1 MKEKIAENK
10 ISSHFIELRNR
21 ILKTFLLF
29 VIFSVV
35 GIPFA
40 NEIYSIVASPMT
52 GLLPEG
58 MIATEI
64 ASPFVAP
71 IKLVLFLALLA
82 SMPWLFF
89 QAWMYI
95 SPGLYKNEKIFTASL
110 LISTIVLFFG
120 GAAFAFFIVCPLV
133 LNFFNVMAPDGV
145 QVMPDINQ
153 YLSFIFK
160 LVFGFGIAFEI
171 PVATI
176 LLIRSGIV
184 KKSSLSKARPY
195 LILFFFILGMVLTPP
210 DVISQ
215 LFLALPMW
223 ILFELGLLLSKDK
236 K

>member
-1 MKEKIAENK
+1 MKEKIAENQ

-21 ILKTFLLF
+21 ILKTFLFF

-89 QAWMYI
+89 QA
-95 SPGLYKNEKIFTASL
+95 
-110 LISTIVLFFG
+110 
-120 GAAFAFFIVCPLV
+120 
-133 LNFFNVMAPDGV
+133 
-145 QVMPDINQ
+145 
-153 YLSFIFK
+153 
-160 LVFGFGIAFEI
+160 
-171 PVATI
+171 
-176 LLIRSGIV
+176 
-184 KKSSLSKARPY
+184 
-195 LILFFFILGMVLTPP
+195 
-210 DVISQ
+210 
-215 LFLALPMW
+215 
-223 ILFELGLLLSKDK
+223 
-236 K
+236 